1 MATWVVLLKKEITA
15 LSCMYCFHNL
25 GNSKQPKYLDIH
37 TFRPCLGNP
46 LSRVLK
52 MIEGDCGGFWLVE
65 DLIPFNPF
73 NRHKPNKALSFFL
86 IVCHFFF
93 SVEATCTPRIKDVF
107 QLLSSSMMVFQMILA
122 VQVSRKWYPFNNYI
136 RLLASIWTL
145 CPRLGQL
152 KQTYYDGVL
161 K

>member
-93 SVEATCTPRIKDVF
+93 CRSYMYSKNKGCISTTFIK
-107 QLLSSSMMVFQMILA
+107 
-122 VQVSRKWYPFNNYI
+122 
-136 RLLASIWTL
+136 
-145 CPRLGQL
+145 
-152 KQTYYDGVL
+152 YDGIPNDFSSPGFKKMISL
-161 K
+161 QQLHSLIS